1 MKKIIGNYILEKIK
15 EIDDCNLYLTTKKD
29 SNKKYITKEF
39 IRKDVDNTPAMKY
52 IKNDAIILRNLN
64 HPNIIKLEE
73 LKKTKN
79 SYFFLMEY
87 VNGGDLYN
95 ILEDYKK
102 KNGKPFSEEIVQYLM
117 IQIVDALKYIHSQ
130 NIIHRDIKLD
140 NILLNF
146 ETEED
151 KKNMNI
157 MKSKIKISN
166 FLYSRYMDKSD
177 LLKSVLGTPFNMD
190 PIILKKLNSTEDDDN
205 LGYDQKADIWSLG
218 IVFYEML
225 IGKNPFD
232 SDNMEELCKKIENGS
247 YRLPTT
253 LSNDAIS
260 FLTGMLKYESDKRLS
275 SKELAHHRF
284 LTKNIK
290 DFDKNYYYN
299 SSKKEVKL
307 NTKEGR
313 NTIFPFYEIQ
323 KKFDE
328 DKYEDEDEVKDKDK
342 NEENEMIDLSIDEL

>member
-15 EIDDCNLYLTTKKD
+15 VIDDCNLYLTTKKD
-29 SNKKYITKEF
+29 SNEKYITKEF
-39 IRKDVDNTPAMKY
+39 IRKDVDNTRAMKY
-52 IKNDAIILRNLN
+52 IKNNAIILRNLN

-117 IQIVDALKYIHSQ
+117 IQIVDALKYIHGQ

-177 LLKSVLGTPFNMD
+177 LLKSVLGMPFNMD

-232 SDNMEELCKKIENGS
+232 SENYVKK
-247 YRLPTT
+247 
-253 LSNDAIS
+253 
-260 FLTGMLKYESDKRLS
+260 
-275 SKELAHHRF
+275 
-284 LTKNIK
+284 
-290 DFDKNYYYN
+290 
-299 SSKKEVKL
+299 
-307 NTKEGR
+307 
-313 NTIFPFYEIQ
+313 
-323 KKFDE
+323 
-328 DKYEDEDEVKDKDK
+328 
-342 NEENEMIDLSIDEL
+342 